1 MTVTAILVDGAYYL
15 KRYRWTYGQNHSP
28 QQVAKNLFTMCI
40 EHLDHKNE
48 LYRILFYDC
57 PPLSKK
63 AHNPVSGKSV
73 DFAKT
78 ETFVFRTRLHKELVK
93 LRKVALRRGRLSDGS
108 RGWIIR
114 SRPTKQLLNGV
125 IASSDLTES
134 DVEYD
139 VSQKGVD
146 MKIGLDI
153 ASLAHKRLVGRIVL
167 VAGDADF
174 VPAAKFARREGID
187 VVLDPMWQ
195 AISPDLQE
203 HIDGLRSV
211 CPRPIPKK
219 NNTTKS
225 ERPVEQKT

>member
-1 MTVTAILVDGAYYL
+1 MTITAILVDVAYFL
-15 KRYRWTYGQNHSP
+15 KRYRWTYGQGHSP

-40 EHLDHKNE
+40 KHLDDKND

-63 AHNPVSGKSV
+63 AHNPVTGESI
-73 DFAKT
+73 DFSKT
-78 ETFVFRTRLHKELVK
+78 DTFVFRTQLHRELVK
-93 LRKVALRRGRLSDGS
+93 LRKVALRKGRLSDSS
-108 RGWIIR
+108 RGWIIKPG
-114 SRPTKQLLNGV
+114 PTKKILNGA
-125 IASSDLTES
+125 IQPADISEN

-139 VSQKGVD
+139 VTQKGVD

-153 ASLAHKRLVGRIVL
+153 ASLAFKRLVGRIVL

-195 AISPDLQE
+195 GISPDLQE
-203 HIDGLRSV
+203 HVDGLKSV
-211 CPRPIPKK
+211 CPKPTPK
-219 NNTTKS
+219 N
-225 ERPVEQKT
+225 P